1 MKHKQQMKVKN
12 EASKL
17 MAVMKSLTEFGSYS
31 HLDKVLER
39 LNSIN
44 PRNLPG
50 DFSLKYYVMKSE
62 IEGLLKYRDP
72 TYRSPSMSPLFE
84 PYAKREDTLKP
95 DYELRSLPSVMR
107 HRIKNANDVAQAVR
121 SAVVMD
127 ICGIAAPKPT
137 GGAGSEPPAAAK
149 PTTDP

>member
-1 MKHKQQMKVKN
+1 
-12 EASKL
+12 
-17 MAVMKSLTEFGSYS
+17 
-31 HLDKVLER
+31 
-39 LNSIN
+39 
-44 PRNLPG
+44 
-50 DFSLKYYVMKSE
+50 MKSE

-72 TYRSPSMSPLFE
+72 TYRSPMPPLVE
-84 PYAKREDTLKP
+84 PYMTKDESLKP